1 MGALQ
6 VIPNEITFLAKVNIP
21 HPMLGY
27 IHSFIHFIIKFKN
40 NLQTL
45 LASPQLVKK
54 LFEAGLRTHKEK
66 VNKSLEATHKQML
79 SA

>member
-1 MGALQ
+1 MGLQ

-21 HPMLGY
+21 HP
-27 IHSFIHFIIKFKN
+27 IAWVHSFIHFIINLKN

-54 LFEAGLRTHKEK
+54 LFEAGARTHKEK
-66 VNKSLEATHKQML
+66 VNKSL
-79 SA
+79 